1 MKTLHKTFFAA
12 VLAAAPLLLSAQ
24 DTGGLKTVAIA
35 GVKVNP
41 AVISAAAEKKNSL
54 DRMAQAMDGQ
64 LMDRLQNTRK
74 FQLIARSDAD
84 ALIEEAAATG
94 RTFDFG
100 EADYLLVVTIDDFQ
114 DLHETARFENLGQ
127 TAQRR
132 IIRFST
138 VGRIYDAKTNL
149 LIESTNF
156 QEQTMDSEQ
165 LVQGVRTDGQ
175 ISDQLLLALTRR
187 MAEKISERVVD
198 VTFPAR
204 VIAKTGRTV
213 TINRGD
219 GTGIARGQL
228 WEVFALGEEMVDP
241 DTGVSYGREE
251 ISVGNVRVTRVTPQF
266 AQADVVDDFGIERG
280 AVLRRVTE

>member
-1 MKTLHKTFFAA
+1 MKTLIRYSLA
-12 VLAAAPLLLSAQ
+12 VLLAGCPLILAAQEA
-24 DTGGLKTVAIA
+24 GGLKTVAIA

-41 AVISAAAEKKNSL
+41 SVIRAAADKKNSL
-54 DRMAQAMDGQ
+54 DRMAEAMDGQ
-64 LMDRLQNTRK
+64 LMDRMQNTRK

-114 DLHETARFENLGQ
+114 DLAETARFENLGQ

-156 QEQTMDSEQ
+156 QEQAMDSEQ
-165 LVQGVRTDGQ
+165 TVQGVRSDGQ
-175 ISDQLLLALTRR
+175 ISDQLLLQLTRG

-204 VIAKTGRTV
+204 IVAKTGKVV

-228 WEVFALGEEMVDP
+228 WEVFALGEELVDP
-241 DTGVSYGREE
+241 DTGMSFGREE
-251 ISVGNVRVTRVTPQF
+251 VSVGKVRVSRVTPQF